1 MKIIITERQLKLIE
15 RVINNEVFCD
25 KCNWNWS
32 LDDGGN
38 DPFICH
44 KCGHDNEPKPEPNV
58 FTYKTL
64 KLSVKFDN
72 RNRYFNQLEPL
83 EYDPTIPSNKIKLL
97 DINDNETYIVDKSE
111 FKFGKDNFNQVN
123 GKVTD
128 EYFLKN
134 FSNNSK
140 SAPKIESYVIRLAL
154 EKTFKNN
161 WVSNDTEFS
170 PGIRGIYKIGDY
182 LNPKT
187 SEDWSILNYFDTKKE
202 VKDMIYNELVKRNL
216 PLDDLVDS
224 ISTLF
229 KDKSFMNTLVNR
241 QWQSIINGEIRE
253 RNFMEIMGKIL
264 NSTNVTTY
272 LPGSKMDRWFGVDVT
287 IDNINYQVKPL
298 TKYETNKI
306 FKKDNEGELQ
316 ETNEYVITTYGMK
329 SDYLTKKLLKKI
341 VFFNDKEFLIF
352 DNKNY
357 TVPAHYS
364 AIFKDEPEIYEI
376 DKDGTTKK
384 K

>member
-1 MKIIITERQLKLIE
+1 MVMKIIITERQFKLIE
-15 RVINNEVFCD
+15 QELGPFNDE
-25 KCNWNWS
+25 S
-32 LDDGGN
+32 EDDGLN
-38 DPFICH
+38 
-44 KCGHDNEPKPEPNV
+44 NNEPNV
-58 FTYKTL
+58 FTYKSLRSFSAGKTKL
-64 KLSVKFDN
+64 K
-72 RNRYFNQLEPL
+72 YFNNLEPL
-83 EYDPTIPSNKIKLL
+83 DYDPSIPDKIKLL
-97 DINDNETYIVDKSE
+97 NINDKESYLVDKSE
-111 FKFGKDNFNQVN
+111 FSIGVDKFGNKN
-123 GKVTD
+123 GKVKE
-128 EYFLKN
+128 EYFLKK

-140 SAPKIESYVIRLAL
+140 SEPEIESKVIRSAL
-154 EKTFKNN
+154 EKTFNNN
-161 WVSNDTEFS
+161 WVSNDDEFS

-182 LNPKT
+182 LSPKT

-202 VKDMIYNELVKRNL
+202 VKNMIYDELVKRNL

-241 QWQSIINGEIRE
+241 QWQSIIDGEIRE
-253 RNFMEIMGKIL
+253 RKFMGVMAKIL
-264 NSTNVTTY
+264 NSTNYKTY
-272 LPGSKMDRWFGVDVT
+272 LPGSKMDRYQAVDVT
-287 IDNINYQVKPL
+287 IDGINYQIKPL
-298 TKYETNKI
+298 KKYETNKI
-306 FKKDNEGELQ
+306 FKKDNEGVLQ

-364 AIFKDEPEIYEI
+364 AIFEDEPEIYEI
-376 DKDGTTKK
+376 AKDGTTKK

>member
-1 MKIIITERQLKLIE
+1 MKIIITERQFKLIE
-15 RVINNEVFCD
+15 QELDLSTDNTEDDILNN
-25 KCNWNWS
+25 N
-32 LDDGGN
+32 
-38 DPFICH
+38 
-44 KCGHDNEPKPEPNV
+44 EPNV

-64 KLSVKFDN
+64 KLSVKYDN

-111 FKFGKDNFNQVN
+111 FKIGKDRFNNVN

-128 EYFLKN
+128 EYFLKK
-134 FSNNSK
+134 FSKNSQ
-140 SAPKIESYVIRLAL
+140 SEPEIESKVIRSAL
-154 EKTFKNN
+154 EKTFNNN
-161 WVSNDTEFS
+161 WVSNDDEFS

-182 LNPKT
+182 LSPKT

-202 VKDMIYNELVKRNL
+202 VKNMIYDELVKRNL

-241 QWQSIINGEIRE
+241 QWQSIVDGEIRE
-253 RNFMEIMGKIL
+253 RKFMDIMEKIL
-264 NSTNVTTY
+264 NSTNSKTY
-272 LPGSKMDRWFGVDVT
+272 LPGSKMDRFGCVDVT
-287 IDNINYQVKPL
+287 IDDINYQVKPL
-298 TKYETNKI
+298 TNYKINKNGEYEIN
-306 FKKDNEGELQ
+306 
-316 ETNEYVITTYGMK
+316 TYGMK
-329 SDYLTKKLLKKI
+329 SMYLTKKQLHKI
-341 VFFNDKEFLIF
+341 VFCNDNEVLIF

-364 AIFKDEPEIYEI
+364 AIFKEKPEIYKVEN
-376 DKDGTTKK
+376 
-384 K
+384 